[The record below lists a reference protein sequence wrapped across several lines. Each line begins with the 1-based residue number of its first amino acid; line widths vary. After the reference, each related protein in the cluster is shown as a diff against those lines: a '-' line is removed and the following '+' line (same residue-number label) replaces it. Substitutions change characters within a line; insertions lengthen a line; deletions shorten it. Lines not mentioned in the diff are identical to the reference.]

1 MGTQLLPDMTNWSGV
16 LCFVSRPSMAH
27 PSKGFSFIVR
37 LLLSIFTCP
46 TEKHMNTIKRGEQ
59 ATLVM
64 RGVGENVICV
74 GVWL

>member
-1 MGTQLLPDMTNWSGV
+1 MGTQLLPGVTNWSGV
-16 LCFVSRPSMAH
+16 LGSASRPSMAH

-37 LLLSIFTCP
+37 LLLSVFTCP

-64 RGVGENVICV
+64 RGVGGNVTCV